1 MKLRM
6 LLLFLIY
13 CNFTFS
19 QNTANREKMKNLLK
33 EISIKAIELGDLEYT
48 KMQIDSSWIGY
59 SPVRQKEIEKT
70 EKRLRIS
77 LPQDYKDFLM
87 LTNGFQAT
95 SNVEPSF
102 AGCNKIDFLRNVDN
116 ELCQIWIKD
125 GVKEVGH
132 KLKTAIKVGG
142 FDEEQYFFL
151 IPPSNNNPNWE
162 YWVFASWSPGETIFH
177 SLYEYFQFVLETTIE
192 FLEEKK
198 QSE

>member
-1 MKLRM
+1 MKSRM
-6 LLLFLIY
+6 LFLFVIY
-13 CNFTFS
+13 CNFTFAQIAS
-19 QNTANREKMKNLLK
+19 DREKIKNILK
-33 EISIKAIELGDLEYT
+33 EISVKAIELGDLEYT
-48 KMQIDSSWIGY
+48 KMQLDSSWIGY
-59 SPVRQKEIEKT
+59 SSATQKEIEKT

-87 LTNGFQAT
+87 LTNGFQAA

-102 AGCNKIDFLRNVDN
+102 SSCNKIGFLKNVDN

-125 GVKEVGH
+125 GVKEVGL

-151 IPPSNNNPNWE
+151 IPPSKKNPNWE
-162 YWVFASWSPGETIFH
+162 YWVFASWAPGETIFY
-177 SLYEYFQFVLETTIE
+177 SLFEYFQFVLETTIE
-192 FLEEKK
+192 FSEDKK